1 MRVKL
6 TILTL
11 NTDLTKAHKSILIFL
26 IQGAAE
32 KPDGFQ
38 YNEA

>member
-1 MRVKL
+1 ML
-6 TILTL
+6 HILYFVHTE
-11 NTDLTKAHKSILIFL
+11 SINPL

-38 YNEA
+38 YNGT

>member
-1 MRVKL
+1 MIMIMMIKITVIVEKM
-6 TILTL
+6 I
-11 NTDLTKAHKSILIFL
+11 I

-38 YNEA
+38 NKITH